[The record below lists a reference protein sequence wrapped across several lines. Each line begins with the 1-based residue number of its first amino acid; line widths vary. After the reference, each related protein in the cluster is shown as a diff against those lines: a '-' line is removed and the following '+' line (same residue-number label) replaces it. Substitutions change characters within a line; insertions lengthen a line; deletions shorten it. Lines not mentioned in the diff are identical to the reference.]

1 MKVNRYIEF
10 NSWTNINNMLCQDNK
25 CNKIDLLICVF
36 VNVDQNNDMLT
47 EKHGG
52 PYFNLQYYNVD
63 RTNFLKDN

>member
-1 MKVNRYIEF
+1 
-10 NSWTNINNMLCQDNK
+10 MLCQDNK

-52 PYFNLQYYNVD
+52 PYFNLQHYNVN